1 MEQYMIYIWLG
12 VLILSIIVEAATTSL
27 VSIWFAGGALIAMIL
42 SIPSIIP
49 FWVEIIA
56 FVIVSIVLM
65 ICFRSLSLK
74 LLKRST
80 TRSNIDEIIGSKG
93 VIIKKVTPIERGEV
107 KINDIVWTAMSYQE
121 NETIEVDTVV
131 EVCAL
136 KGNKLYVKPI
146 NNK

>member
-56 FVIVSIVLM
+56 FVVVSIVLM

>member
-42 SIPSIIP
+42 SIPSVIP

-121 NETIEVDTVV
+121 NETIEVDTIV

>member
-1 MEQYMIYIWLG
+1 MLLCYIWLG

-56 FVIVSIVLM
+56 FVVVSIVLM

>member
-27 VSIWFAGGALIAMIL
+27 VSGGALIAMIL

-56 FVIVSIVLM
+56 FVVVSIVLM

-131 EVCAL
+131 VVCAL

>member
-121 NETIEVDTVV
+121 NETIEVDTIV

>member
-56 FVIVSIVLM
+56 FVVVSIVLM

-121 NETIEVDTVV
+121 NETIEVDTIV